1 VLILNLRIWL
11 GTLHKDVLI
20 LEQMRLTLSKPQEMR
35 KLNFSTYNGCTNW
48 VSGSIQAPNPE
59 KSLAA
64 VQQPGQLHL
73 Q

>member
-1 VLILNLRIWL
+1 MVTYTTQRRTHIRTN
-11 GTLHKDVLI
+11 
-20 LEQMRLTLSKPQEMR
+20 EANYMSKPQEMR